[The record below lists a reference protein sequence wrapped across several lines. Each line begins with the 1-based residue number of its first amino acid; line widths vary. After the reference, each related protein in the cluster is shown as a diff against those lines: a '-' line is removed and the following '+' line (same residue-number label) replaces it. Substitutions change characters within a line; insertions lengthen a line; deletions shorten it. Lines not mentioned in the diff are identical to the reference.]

1 MRAAVYDRFKGPIQI
16 REVPDPEP
24 PHGGVVVKVEANG
37 ICRSDWHGW
46 MGHDPDITPP
56 HVPGHEIAGTVEA
69 VGADVS
75 RWSVGDRVTVPFIA
89 GCGRCGPCR
98 SGNQQVCDRQFQ
110 PGFHGWGGFAEY
122 VALQHADL
130 TLVPLPSNLD
140 YVTAAG
146 LGCRFATAWRAVVA
160 QGRVRVGQWVA
171 VHGCGG
177 VGLAAV
183 MIARALGALVVAV
196 DIRDAALAE
205 AKAAGATAVVRSP
218 SGSAAAKGGGAG
230 NGSIAA
236 DPDAPPPDGVD
247 AVKEVTDEIRDI
259 TGGGAHVSLD
269 ALGHRDT
276 AMASMSCL
284 RKRGRHVQVGLMIGE
299 ASTTAVPW
307 GTLIGHELEV
317 VGSHGMQA
325 HEYDE
330 MLRAVDA
337 GFVDPGSLVRQRV
350 GLEEGIDILMGM
362 DTYDLLGVAVIHAF

>member
-1 MRAAVYDRFKGPIQI
+1 MRAAVYDRFQGPIQI

-24 PHGGVVVKVEANG
+24 PPGGVVVKVEANG

-56 HVPGHEIAGTVEA
+56 HVPGHEIAGRIEA
-69 VGADVS
+69 VAPDVS

-98 SGNQQVCDRQFQ
+98 SGNQQVCDHQFQ

-122 VALQHADL
+122 VALRHADL
-130 TLVPLPSNLD
+130 TLVPLPGNLD

-146 LGCRFATAWRAVVA
+146 LGCRFATAWRAVVV
-160 QGRVRVGQWVA
+160 QGGVRVGQWVA

-196 DIRDAALAE
+196 DIREAALGQAR
-205 AKAAGATAVVRSP
+205 AAGATAVVRSP
-218 SGSAAAKGGGAG
+218 QATASAGGSGTSAGGGTT
-230 NGSIAA
+230 AA
-236 DPDAPPPDGVD
+236 HTAPGPGV
-247 AVKEVTDEIRDI
+247 AEQVSEEIRDI
-259 TGGGAHVSLD
+259 TGGGAHVSVD

-276 AMASMSCL
+276 ARASMSCL
-284 RKRGRHVQVGLMIGE
+284 RKRGRHVQVGLMVGD
-299 ASTTAVPW
+299 ASETAVPW
-307 GTLIGHELEV
+307 GALIGHELEV

-330 MLRAVDA
+330 MLRAVDV
-337 GFVDPGSLVRQRV
+337 GFVDPGSLVKRTV
-350 GLEEGIDILMGM
+350 GLEEGVDILMGM
-362 DTYDLLGVAVIHAF
+362 DTYDLLGVAVINAF